1 MRVHAYLH
9 YYPPLRYVGGE
20 LASAEFF
27 EHLVGAGHKVDVY
40 AKFVTTPYT
49 RNGVR
54 VMNSGFLG
62 PVVSQEYD
70 LFVTHP
76 EIRASAMRLIE
87 KRDRVPYVA
96 IVHNTSA
103 ETLRSL
109 ERQTPDLTI
118 ANSEWTASKIPT
130 SVENVHVV
138 RPLSFRREY
147 GNQPGEYVTM
157 INLSVEKGVGMF
169 SELAQRHPLYHFIGV
184 KGGYRTQA
192 ENLPPNV
199 LVMEHSPNIEVA
211 YRKTKVLLVPSLTEA
226 YGMVV
231 AEAMQYGIPV
241 IASDLPGI
249 REVGGDAPI
258 YCAPED
264 YRAWSQSLDLLMG
277 NPGEWALRS
286 LASMER
292 GMFLYERS
300 RADLRTFI
308 SEMERLGDRCACGLV
323 GGDDECQIPCGLS
336 ARTSPAPD
344 GL

>member
-1 MRVHAYLH
+1 MRIAAYLH

-27 EHLVGAGHKVDVY
+27 EHLVGVGHKVDVY
-40 AKFVTTPYT
+40 AKFVSTPYT
-49 RNGVR
+49 RRGVR

-62 PVVSQEYD
+62 PVVARDYD

-76 EIRASAMRLIE
+76 EIRTEAMRLA
-87 KRDRVPYVA
+87 DQRVPYVA

-109 ERQTPDLTI
+109 ERQAPDLTF

-147 GNQPGEYVTM
+147 GHPPGEYVTM

-169 SELAQRHPLYHFIGV
+169 SQLAQRHPLYNFIGV
-184 KGGYRTQA
+184 KGGYRTQTEA
-192 ENLPPNV
+192 RELPPNV
-199 LVMEHSPNIEVA
+199 LVLEHTPNIEVA
-211 YRKTKVLLVPSLTEA
+211 YRKTKVLLVPSLAEA

-264 YRAWSQSLDLLMG
+264 YPAWSQSLDLLMG
-277 NPGEWALRS
+277 DPIEWAARSLRS
-286 LASMER
+286 TER
-292 GMFLYERS
+292 GTYLYQRS
-300 RADLRTFI
+300 RADLDTLI
-308 SEMERLGDRCACGLV
+308 TEMRRAGDRCACGLV
-323 GGDDECQIPCGLS
+323 TGADECQIPCGLS
-336 ARTSPAPD
+336 ARTSRATD